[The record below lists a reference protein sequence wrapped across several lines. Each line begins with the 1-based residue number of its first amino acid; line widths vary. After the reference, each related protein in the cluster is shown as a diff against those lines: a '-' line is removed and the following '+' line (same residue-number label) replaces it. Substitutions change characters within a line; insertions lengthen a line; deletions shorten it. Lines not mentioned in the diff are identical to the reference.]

1 MTKLLGTFAF
11 LFLVA
16 NSMAQ
21 TKPTSISKRKENISK
36 YTDSINKYT
45 DSIRSLPPL
54 EVKAIRVSEQAP
66 FAKTNISKAQIALN
80 NVGQDLPFLLEN
92 TPSVVV
98 HADAGIGVGYT
109 GIRIRGTDAT
119 RINFTLNGIP
129 YNDPES
135 MGTFFVNIPD
145 FSSSVN
151 SIQIQ
156 RGVGTSTNGAGAFG
170 ASVNLMTND
179 YHPTSYLSLQNTVG
193 SFNSFKNN
201 IVFGSGLL
209 NNKFT
214 IDGRLSSIMSDG
226 FIDRANA
233 DLKSF
238 YLSTTYWG
246 NQSSLRLNVFT
257 GKERTYQAWYGV
269 PQELLA
275 TNRTFNPAGTEKAD
289 APYNNQTD
297 NYSQTHYQLFYN
309 KNINSQWK
317 WNTAFYLTTGKG
329 YYEEYKA
336 GVNFSD
342 YFIDIARKMN
352 VPSDLVRRR
361 WLDNSFYGQIAALSY
376 VDSLNDLTIGGG
388 WSIYDGLHYGSL
400 PYLDIRL
407 APADYRYYDNDAVK
421 KEMNT
426 YVKWERKLTKTFR
439 SFIDLQYRNVN
450 HQMNGFTKNT
460 NLSIE
465 RKFNFFNPK
474 MGLTYQAKNIFYY
487 TSVAVANKEP
497 NRDDFE
503 TSSTEQPKKEQL
515 IDWET
520 GFEFKK
526 PKYAINANIYYM
538 DYKDQL
544 VLTGKIND
552 VGAYTRTNVPNS
564 YRAGIELQVKY
575 ALNKKYSTSYS
586 ITLSQNKIKEFTEY
600 VDDYDQFTQVA
611 IQHKNTNIALSPSL
625 TTNRTFNWKPNDKFS
640 FFWTT
645 KYTSKQFLDN
655 TENKN
660 RILDAYF
667 INDINAHWTI
677 LNKPKFTMLL
687 QLYFNN
693 ILNVQYTPNGYTYSY
708 ISNGSV
714 TTSNNYYPMA
724 GRNYWISLKI
734 DLK

>member
-1 MTKLLGTFAF
+1 MTKLLGTFAL
-11 LFLVA
+11 LFFVA
-16 NSMAQ
+16 GSMAQ
-21 TKPTSISKRKENISK
+21 SKQLSTPKRK
-36 YTDSINKYT
+36 DSTKLYT

-66 FAKTNISKAQIALN
+66 FAKTNISRAQIALN

-179 YHPTSYLSLQNTVG
+179 YHPSSYLSLQNTFG
-193 SFNSFKNN
+193 SFNSIKNN

-226 FIDRANA
+226 FIDRASS

-275 TNRTFNPAGTEKAD
+275 TNRTYNPAGTEKAD
-289 APYNNQTD
+289 APYDNQTD
-297 NYSQTHYQLFYN
+297 NYRQTHYQLFYN

-342 YFIDIARKMN
+342 YFIDISRKMN
-352 VPSDLVRRR
+352 VPADLVRRR
-361 WLDNSFYGQIAALSY
+361 WLDNNFYGQIAALSY
-376 VDSLNDLTIGGG
+376 VDSLNDLTMGGG
-388 WSIYDGLHYGSL
+388 WSIYDGLHFGTL
-400 PYLDIRL
+400 PYLDTRL
-407 APADYRYYDNDAVK
+407 APADYRYYDNDALK

-426 YVKWERKLTKTFR
+426 YVKWERKLTKQFK

-460 NLSIE
+460 NLVIE

-503 TSSTEQPKKEQL
+503 ASSIEQPKKEQL
-515 IDWET
+515 VDWET

-526 PKYAINANIYYM
+526 PKYAINANVYYM
-538 DYKDQL
+538 NYKDQL

-552 VGAYTRTNVPNS
+552 VGAYTRTNVPKS
-564 YRAGIELQVKY
+564 YRAGIELQFKY
-575 ALNKKYSTSYS
+575 ALNKKYNTSYN

-655 TENKN
+655 TENKS
-660 RILDAYF
+660 RILDSYF

-687 QLYFNN
+687 QFYANN
-693 ILNVQYTPNGYTYSY
+693 LLDVQYAPNGYTYSY
-708 ISNGSV
+708 ISGGSV

-724 GRNYWISLKI
+724 GRNYWVSLKI

>member
-1 MTKLLGTFAF
+1 MNKLLGTLVSI
-11 LFLVA
+11 LFFVA
-16 NSMAQ
+16 LNAQ
-21 TKPTSISKRKENISK
+21 KSTQVVAKK
-36 YTDSINKYT
+36 DSTNKFT

-54 EVKAIRVSEQAP
+54 EIKAIRLSEQAP

-129 YNDPES
+129 YNDAES

-145 FSSSVN
+145 FGSSVN

-170 ASVNLMTND
+170 ASVNLMTNE
-179 YHPTSYLSLQNTVG
+179 YNPNAYLSLQNTAG

-201 IVFGSGLL
+201 LVFGSGLI

-214 IDGRLSSIMSDG
+214 FDGRVSSIRSDG
-226 FIDRANA
+226 FIDRANS

-238 YLSTTYWG
+238 FLSSTYWG
-246 NQSSLRLNVFT
+246 EKSSLRLNVFS

-289 APYNNQTD
+289 APYENQTD
-297 NYSQTHYQLFYN
+297 NYTQTHYQLFYN
-309 KNINSQWK
+309 EQINTNWK
-317 WNTAFYLTTGKG
+317 WNTAFFLTTGKG

-336 GVNFSD
+336 GVDFAD
-342 YFIDIARKMN
+342 YNIDIKGEIN
-352 VPSDLVRRR
+352 VPADLVRRR
-361 WLDNSFYGQIAALSY
+361 WLDNNFYGQITAVSY

-388 WSIYDGLHYGSL
+388 WSVYDGLHFGTL
-400 PYLDIRL
+400 PYLSQTF
-407 APADYRYYDNDAVK
+407 APANFRYYDNDAIK
-421 KEMNT
+421 KERNS
-426 YVKWERKLTKTFR
+426 YVKWERKLSKQFK
-439 SFIDLQYRNVN
+439 SFLDLQYRYVS
-450 HQMNGFTKNT
+450 HQMNGFTRNT
-460 NLSIE
+460 DLEIE

-503 TSSTEQPKKEQL
+503 ASATEQPRREQL
-515 IDWET
+515 VDWET
-520 GFEFKK
+520 GFELKK
-526 PKYAINANIYYM
+526 PKYAINANVYYM
-538 DYKDQL
+538 NYKDQL

-552 VGAYTRTNVPNS
+552 VGAYTRTNVPKS
-564 YRAGIELQVKY
+564 YRAGLELQVKY
-575 ALNKKYSTSYS
+575 AFNKKYNTSYS
-586 ITLSQNKIKEFTEY
+586 ITFSQNKIEEFTEY
-600 VDDYDQFTQVA
+600 IDDYDQFTQVA

-625 TTNRTFNWKPNDKFS
+625 ITNRTFNWKPNDKLS

-655 TENKN
+655 TQNKD
-660 RILDAYF
+660 RQLDAFF
-667 INDINAHWTI
+667 INDLNAHWTI
-677 LNKPKFTMLL
+677 LNKTKFTMLL
-687 QLYFNN
+687 QLYANN
-693 ILNVQYTPNGYTYSY
+693 VLDVKYAPNGYTFSY
-708 ISNGSV
+708 IYDRTL
-714 TTSNNYYPMA
+714 TTSNNFYPMA

-734 DLK
+734 DIK

>member
-1 MTKLLGTFAF
+1 
-11 LFLVA
+11 
-16 NSMAQ
+16 
-21 TKPTSISKRKENISK
+21 
-36 YTDSINKYT
+36 
-45 DSIRSLPPL
+45 
-54 EVKAIRVSEQAP
+54 
-66 FAKTNISKAQIALN
+66 
-80 NVGQDLPFLLEN
+80 
-92 TPSVVV
+92 
-98 HADAGIGVGYT
+98 
-109 GIRIRGTDAT
+109 
-119 RINFTLNGIP
+119 
-129 YNDPES
+129 
-135 MGTFFVNIPD
+135 VNLPD

-179 YHPTSYLSLQNTVG
+179 YHPSSYLSLQNTVG

-209 NNKFT
+209 KNKFT

-226 FIDRANA
+226 FIDRASS

-238 YLSTTYWG
+238 YLSSTYWG

-269 PQELLA
+269 PQELIS
-275 TNRTFNPAGTEKAD
+275 TNRTYNPAGTEKAD
-289 APYNNQTD
+289 APYENQTD
-297 NYSQTHYQLFYN
+297 NYRQTHYQLFYN

-342 YFIDIARKMN
+342 YFIDVTRKMN
-352 VPSDLVRRR
+352 VPADLVRRR
-361 WLDNSFYGQIAALSY
+361 WLDNNFYGQIAALSY
-376 VDSLNDLTIGGG
+376 VDSLNDVTIGGG
-388 WSIYDGLHYGSL
+388 WSIYDGLHFGTL
-400 PYLDIRL
+400 PYLDTRL
-407 APADYRYYDNDAVK
+407 APADYRYYDNDALK

-426 YVKWERKLTKTFR
+426 YVKWERKLTKQFK

-460 NLSIE
+460 NLVIE

-503 TSSTEQPKKEQL
+503 ASSIEQPKKEQL
-515 IDWET
+515 VDWET

-526 PKYAINANIYYM
+526 PKYAINANVYYM
-538 DYKDQL
+538 NYKDQL

-552 VGAYTRTNVPNS
+552 VGAYTRTNVPKS

-575 ALNKKYSTSYS
+575 ALNKKYSTSYN

-611 IQHKNTNIALSPSL
+611 IQHKNTSIALSPSL

-655 TENKN
+655 TENKS

-687 QLYFNN
+687 QIYANN
-693 ILNVQYTPNGYTYSY
+693 ILNVEYAPNGYTYSY

-724 GRNYWISLKI
+724 GRNYWVSLKI

>member
-1 MTKLLGTFAF
+1 MNKLLGTLVSI
-11 LFLVA
+11 LFFVA
-16 NSMAQ
+16 LNAQ
-21 TKPTSISKRKENISK
+21 KSTQVVAKK
-36 YTDSINKYT
+36 DSTNKFT

-54 EVKAIRVSEQAP
+54 EIKAIRLSEQAP

-129 YNDPES
+129 YNDAES

-145 FSSSVN
+145 FGSSVN

-170 ASVNLMTND
+170 ASVNLMTNE
-179 YHPTSYLSLQNTVG
+179 YNPNAYLSLQNTAG

-201 IVFGSGLL
+201 LVFGSGLI

-214 IDGRLSSIMSDG
+214 FDGRVSSIRSDG
-226 FIDRANA
+226 FIDRANS

-238 YLSTTYWG
+238 FLSSTYWG
-246 NQSSLRLNVFT
+246 EKSSLRLNVFS

-289 APYNNQTD
+289 APYENQTD
-297 NYSQTHYQLFYN
+297 NYTQTHYQLFYN
-309 KNINSQWK
+309 EQINTNWK
-317 WNTAFYLTTGKG
+317 WNTAFFLTTGKG

-336 GVNFSD
+336 GVDFAD
-342 YFIDIARKMN
+342 YNIDIKGEIN
-352 VPSDLVRRR
+352 VPADLVRRR
-361 WLDNSFYGQIAALSY
+361 WLDNNFYGQITALSY

-388 WSIYDGLHYGSL
+388 WSVYDGLHFGTL
-400 PYLDIRL
+400 PYLSQTF
-407 APADYRYYDNDAVK
+407 APANFRYYDNDAIK
-421 KEMNT
+421 KERNS
-426 YVKWERKLTKTFR
+426 YVKWERKLSKQFK
-439 SFIDLQYRNVN
+439 SFLDLQYRYVS
-450 HQMNGFTKNT
+450 HQMNGFTRNT
-460 NLSIE
+460 DLEIE

-503 TSSTEQPKKEQL
+503 ASATEQPRREQL
-515 IDWET
+515 VDWET
-520 GFEFKK
+520 GFELNK
-526 PKYAINANIYYM
+526 PKYAINANVYYM
-538 DYKDQL
+538 NYKDQL

-552 VGAYTRTNVPNS
+552 VGAYTRTNVPKS
-564 YRAGIELQVKY
+564 YRAGLELQVKY
-575 ALNKKYSTSYS
+575 AFNKKYNTSYS
-586 ITLSQNKIKEFTEY
+586 ITFSQNKIEEFTEY
-600 VDDYDQFTQVA
+600 IDDYDQFTQVA

-625 TTNRTFNWKPNDKFS
+625 ITNRTFNWKPNDKLS

-655 TENKN
+655 TQNKD
-660 RILDAYF
+660 RQLDAFF
-667 INDINAHWTI
+667 INDLNAHWTI
-677 LNKPKFTMLL
+677 LNKTKFTMLL
-687 QLYFNN
+687 QLYANN
-693 ILNVQYTPNGYTYSY
+693 VLDVKYAPNGYTFSY
-708 ISNGSV
+708 IYDRTL
-714 TTSNNYYPMA
+714 TTSNNFYPMA

>member
-1 MTKLLGTFAF
+1 
-11 LFLVA
+11 
-16 NSMAQ
+16 
-21 TKPTSISKRKENISK
+21 
-36 YTDSINKYT
+36 
-45 DSIRSLPPL
+45 
-54 EVKAIRVSEQAP
+54 
-66 FAKTNISKAQIALN
+66 
-80 NVGQDLPFLLEN
+80 
-92 TPSVVV
+92 
-98 HADAGIGVGYT
+98 
-109 GIRIRGTDAT
+109 
-119 RINFTLNGIP
+119 
-129 YNDPES
+129 

-145 FSSSVN
+145 FGSSVN

-170 ASVNLMTND
+170 ASVNLMTNE
-179 YHPTSYLSLQNTVG
+179 YNPTSYLSLQNTAG

-201 IVFGSGLL
+201 LVFGSGLID
-209 NNKFT
+209 NKFT
-214 IDGRLSSIMSDG
+214 IDGRISSIRSDG
-226 FIDRANA
+226 FIDRANS
-233 DLKSF
+233 DLRSF
-238 YLSTTYWG
+238 FLSTTYWG
-246 NQSSLRLNVFT
+246 EKSSLRLNVFS
-257 GKERTYQAWYGV
+257 GKEKTYQAWYGV
-269 PQELLA
+269 PEELLS

-289 APYNNQTD
+289 APYDNQTD

-336 GVNFSD
+336 GVNFLD
-342 YFIDIARKMN
+342 YNIDVSGKPN
-352 VPSDLVRRR
+352 VPADLVRRR
-361 WLDNSFYGQIAALSY
+361 WLDNNFYGQIAAVSY

-388 WSIYDGLHYGSL
+388 WSVYNGLHFGTL
-400 PYLDIRL
+400 PYLSKTF
-407 APADYRYYDNDAVK
+407 APADYRYYDNDAIK

-426 YVKWERKLTKTFR
+426 YVKWERKLSKKLK
-439 SFIDLQYRNVN
+439 SFIDLQYRYVS

-460 NLSIE
+460 DLEIE

-503 TSSTEQPKKEQL
+503 ASATEQPRREQL

-520 GFEFKK
+520 GFELKK
-526 PKYAINANIYYM
+526 PKYAINANVYYM
-538 DYKDQL
+538 NYKDQL

-552 VGAYTRTNVPNS
+552 VGAYTRTNVPKS
-564 YRAGIELQVKY
+564 YRAGLELQVKY
-575 ALNKKYSTSYS
+575 AFNKKYNTSYS
-586 ITLSQNKIKEFTEY
+586 ITFSQNKIEEFTEY
-600 VDDYDQFTQVA
+600 IDDYDQSTQVA

-625 TTNRTFNWKPNDKFS
+625 IMNRTFNWKPNDKLS

-655 TENKN
+655 TQNKD
-660 RILDAYF
+660 RQLDAFF

-677 LNKPKFTMLL
+677 LNKTKFTMLL
-687 QLYFNN
+687 QVYANN
-693 ILNVQYTPNGYTYSY
+693 VLDVKYAPNGYTYSY
-708 ISNGSV
+708 IYDRTL

-724 GRNYWISLKI
+724 GRNYWVSLKI

>member
-1 MTKLLGTFAF
+1 MTKLLGTFAL
-11 LFLVA
+11 LFFVA
-16 NSMAQ
+16 GSMAQ
-21 TKPTSISKRKENISK
+21 SKQLSTPKRKDSTK
-36 YTDSINKYT
+36 LYTDSV
-45 DSIRSLPPL
+45 RSLPPL

-179 YHPTSYLSLQNTVG
+179 YNPSAYLSLQNTAG

-226 FIDRANA
+226 FIDRANS

-269 PQELLA
+269 PQELIN

-289 APYNNQTD
+289 APYENQTD
-297 NYSQTHYQLFYN
+297 NYRQTHYQLFYN

-317 WNTAFYLTTGKG
+317 WNTALYLTTGKG

-336 GVNFSD
+336 GVDFSD
-342 YFIDIARKMN
+342 YFIDISRKMN
-352 VPSDLVRRR
+352 VPIDLVRRR
-361 WLDNSFYGQIAALSY
+361 WLDNNFYGQIAAISY
-376 VDSLNDLTIGGG
+376 VDSLNDITMGGG
-388 WSIYDGLHYGSL
+388 WSIYDGLHFGTL

-407 APADYRYYDNDAVK
+407 APANYRYYDNDALK

-426 YVKWERKLTKTFR
+426 YVKWERRLTKTFK

-460 NLSIE
+460 NLVIE

-503 TSSTEQPKKEQL
+503 ASATEQPKKEQL

-526 PKYAINANIYYM
+526 PNYAINANVYYM
-538 DYKDQL
+538 NYKDQL

-552 VGAYTRTNVPNS
+552 VGAYTRTNVPKS
-564 YRAGIELQVKY
+564 YRAGIELQFKY
-575 ALNKKYSTSYS
+575 ALNKKYSSSYN

-655 TENKN
+655 TENKT
-660 RILDAYF
+660 RILDSYF

-677 LNKPKFTMLL
+677 LNKPKFNMLL
-687 QLYFNN
+687 QLYANN
-693 ILNVQYTPNGYTYSY
+693 ILNVQYAPNGYTYSY
-708 ISNGSV
+708 IYDGSV

>member
-1 MTKLLGTFAF
+1 MNKLLGTLVSI
-11 LFLVA
+11 LFFVA
-16 NSMAQ
+16 LNAQ
-21 TKPTSISKRKENISK
+21 KSTQVVAKK
-36 YTDSINKYT
+36 DSTNKFT

-54 EVKAIRVSEQAP
+54 EIKAISLSDQAP

-92 TPSVVV
+92 TPSVLV

-129 YNDPES
+129 YNDAES

-145 FSSSVN
+145 FGSSVN

-170 ASVNLMTND
+170 ASVNLMTNE
-179 YHPTSYLSLQNTVG
+179 YNPNAYLSLQNTAG

-201 IVFGSGLL
+201 LVFGSGLI

-214 IDGRLSSIMSDG
+214 FDGRVSSIRSDG
-226 FIDRANA
+226 FIDRANS

-238 YLSTTYWG
+238 FLSSTYWG
-246 NQSSLRLNVFT
+246 EKSSLRLNVFS

-289 APYNNQTD
+289 APYENQTD
-297 NYSQTHYQLFYN
+297 NYTQTHYQLFYN
-309 KNINSQWK
+309 EQINTNWK
-317 WNTAFYLTTGKG
+317 WNTAFFLTTGKG

-336 GVNFSD
+336 GVDFAD
-342 YFIDIARKMN
+342 YNIDIKGKIN
-352 VPSDLVRRR
+352 VPADLVRRR
-361 WLDNSFYGQIAALSY
+361 WLDNNFYGQITAVSY

-388 WSIYDGLHYGSL
+388 WSVYDGLHFGTL
-400 PYLDIRL
+400 PYLSQTF
-407 APADYRYYDNDAVK
+407 APANFRYYDNDAIK
-421 KEMNT
+421 KERNS
-426 YVKWERKLTKTFR
+426 YVKWERKLSKQFK
-439 SFIDLQYRNVN
+439 SFLDLQYRYVS
-450 HQMNGFTKNT
+450 HQMNGFTRNT
-460 NLSIE
+460 DLEIE

-503 TSSTEQPKKEQL
+503 ASATEQPRREQL
-515 IDWET
+515 VDWET
-520 GFEFKK
+520 GFELKK
-526 PKYAINANIYYM
+526 PKYAINANVYYM
-538 DYKDQL
+538 NYKDQL

-552 VGAYTRTNVPNS
+552 VGAYTRTNVPKS
-564 YRAGIELQVKY
+564 YRAGLELQVKY
-575 ALNKKYSTSYS
+575 AFNKKYSTSYS
-586 ITLSQNKIKEFTEY
+586 ITFSQNKIEEFTEY
-600 VDDYDQFTQVA
+600 IDDYDQFTQVA

-625 TTNRTFNWKPNDKFS
+625 ITNRTFNWKPNDKLS

-655 TENKN
+655 TQNKD
-660 RILDAYF
+660 RQLDAFF
-667 INDINAHWTI
+667 INDLNAHWTI
-677 LNKPKFTMLL
+677 LNKTKFTMLL
-687 QLYFNN
+687 QLYANN
-693 ILNVQYTPNGYTYSY
+693 VLDVKYAPNGYTFSY
-708 ISNGSV
+708 IYDRTL
-714 TTSNNYYPMA
+714 TTSNNFYPMA

>member
-1 MTKLLGTFAF
+1 MNKLLGTLVSI
-11 LFLVA
+11 LFFVA
-16 NSMAQ
+16 LNAQ
-21 TKPTSISKRKENISK
+21 KSAQVVAKK
-36 YTDSINKYT
+36 DSTNKFT

-54 EVKAIRVSEQAP
+54 EIKAIRLSEQAP

-129 YNDPES
+129 YNDAES

-145 FSSSVN
+145 FGSSVN

-170 ASVNLMTND
+170 ASVNLMTNE
-179 YHPTSYLSLQNTVG
+179 YNPNAYLSLQNTAG

-201 IVFGSGLL
+201 LVFGSGLI

-214 IDGRLSSIMSDG
+214 FDGRVSSIRSDG
-226 FIDRANA
+226 FIDRANS

-238 YLSTTYWG
+238 FLSSTYWG
-246 NQSSLRLNVFT
+246 EKSSLRLNVFS

-289 APYNNQTD
+289 APYENQTD
-297 NYSQTHYQLFYN
+297 NYTQTHYQLFYN
-309 KNINSQWK
+309 EQINTNWK
-317 WNTAFYLTTGKG
+317 WNTAFFLTTGKG

-336 GVNFSD
+336 GVDFAD
-342 YFIDIARKMN
+342 YNIDIKGKIN
-352 VPSDLVRRR
+352 VPADLVRRR
-361 WLDNSFYGQIAALSY
+361 WLDNNFYGQITALSY

-388 WSIYDGLHYGSL
+388 WTVYDGLHFGTL
-400 PYLDIRL
+400 PYLSQTF
-407 APADYRYYDNDAVK
+407 APANFRYYDNDAIK
-421 KEMNT
+421 KERNS
-426 YVKWERKLTKTFR
+426 YVKWERKLSKQFK
-439 SFIDLQYRNVN
+439 SFLDLQYRYVS
-450 HQMNGFTKNT
+450 HQMNGFTRNT
-460 NLSIE
+460 DLEIE

-503 TSSTEQPKKEQL
+503 ASATEQPRREQL
-515 IDWET
+515 VDWET
-520 GFEFKK
+520 GFELKK
-526 PKYAINANIYYM
+526 PKYAINANVYYM
-538 DYKDQL
+538 NYKDQL

-552 VGAYTRTNVPNS
+552 VGAYTRTNVPKS
-564 YRAGIELQVKY
+564 YRAGLELQVKY
-575 ALNKKYSTSYS
+575 AFNKKYNTSYS
-586 ITLSQNKIKEFTEY
+586 ITFSQNKIEEFTEY
-600 VDDYDQFTQVA
+600 IDDYDQFTQVA

-625 TTNRTFNWKPNDKFS
+625 ITNRTFNWKPNDKLS

-655 TENKN
+655 TQNKD
-660 RILDAYF
+660 RQLDAFF
-667 INDINAHWTI
+667 INDLNAHWTI
-677 LNKPKFTMLL
+677 LNKTKFTMLL
-687 QLYFNN
+687 QLYANN
-693 ILNVQYTPNGYTYSY
+693 VLDVKYAPNGYTFSY
-708 ISNGSV
+708 IYDRTL
-714 TTSNNYYPMA
+714 TTSNNFYPMA

-734 DLK
+734 DIK

>member
-1 MTKLLGTFAF
+1 MNKLLGTLVSI
-11 LFLVA
+11 LFFVA
-16 NSMAQ
+16 LNAQ
-21 TKPTSISKRKENISK
+21 KSTQVVAKK
-36 YTDSINKYT
+36 DSTNKFT

-54 EVKAIRVSEQAP
+54 EIKAIRLSEQAP
-66 FAKTNISKAQIALN
+66 FANTNISKAQIALN

-129 YNDPES
+129 YNDAES

-145 FSSSVN
+145 FGSSVN

-170 ASVNLMTND
+170 ASVNLMTNE
-179 YHPTSYLSLQNTVG
+179 YNPNAYLSLQNTAG

-201 IVFGSGLL
+201 LVFGSGLI

-214 IDGRLSSIMSDG
+214 LDGRVSSIRSDG
-226 FIDRANA
+226 FIDRANS

-238 YLSTTYWG
+238 FLSSTYWG
-246 NQSSLRLNVFT
+246 EKSSLRLNVFS

-289 APYNNQTD
+289 APYENQTD
-297 NYSQTHYQLFYN
+297 NYTQTHYQLFYN
-309 KNINSQWK
+309 EQINANWK
-317 WNTAFYLTTGKG
+317 WNTAFFLTTGKG

-336 GVNFSD
+336 GVDFAD
-342 YFIDIARKMN
+342 YNIDIKGKIN
-352 VPSDLVRRR
+352 VPADLVRRR
-361 WLDNSFYGQIAALSY
+361 WLDNNFYGQITAVSY

-388 WSIYDGLHYGSL
+388 WSVYDGLHFGTL
-400 PYLDIRL
+400 PYLSL
-407 APADYRYYDNDAVK
+407 TFAPANFRYYDNDAIK
-421 KEMNT
+421 KERNS
-426 YVKWERKLTKTFR
+426 YVKWERKLSKQFK
-439 SFIDLQYRNVN
+439 SFLDLQYRYVS

-460 NLSIE
+460 DLEIE
-465 RKFNFFNPK
+465 RRFNFFNPK
-474 MGLTYQAKNIFYY
+474 MGLTYQTKNIFYY

-503 TSSTEQPKKEQL
+503 ASATEQPRREQM

-520 GFEFKK
+520 GFELKK
-526 PKYAINANIYYM
+526 TKYAINANVYYM
-538 DYKDQL
+538 NYKDQL

-552 VGAYTRTNVPNS
+552 VGAYTRTNVPKS

-575 ALNKKYSTSYS
+575 ALNKKYSSSYS
-586 ITLSQNKIKEFTEY
+586 ITFSQNKIEEFTEY
-600 VDDYDQFTQVA
+600 IDDYDQFTQVA

-625 TTNRTFNWKPNDKFS
+625 ITNRTFNWKPNDKLS

-645 KYTSKQFLDN
+645 KYASKQFLDN
-655 TENKN
+655 TQNKD
-660 RILDAYF
+660 RQLDAFF
-667 INDINAHWTI
+667 INDLNAHWTI
-677 LNKPKFTMLL
+677 LNKTKFTMLL
-687 QLYFNN
+687 QLYANN
-693 ILNVQYTPNGYTYSY
+693 VLDVKYAPNGYTFSY
-708 ISNGSV
+708 IYDRTL
-714 TTSNNYYPMA
+714 TTSNNFYPMA

>member
-1 MTKLLGTFAF
+1 MNKLLGTLVSV
-11 LFLVA
+11 LFFIP
-16 NSMAQ
+16 SMAQ
-21 TKPTSISKRKENISK
+21 KQKQIVAKK
-36 YTDSINKYT
+36 DSINKFT

-54 EVKAIRVSEQAP
+54 EIKAIRLSEQAP

-129 YNDPES
+129 YNDAES

-145 FSSSVN
+145 FGSSVN

-170 ASVNLMTND
+170 ASVNLMTNE
-179 YHPTSYLSLQNTVG
+179 YNPSAYLSLQNTAG

-201 IVFGSGLL
+201 VVFGSGLI

-214 IDGRLSSIMSDG
+214 IDGRVSSIRSDG
-226 FIDRANA
+226 FIDRASS

-238 YLSTTYWG
+238 FLSGTYWG
-246 NQSSLRLNVFT
+246 DNSSLRLNIFS

-289 APYNNQTD
+289 SPYENQTD
-297 NYSQTHYQLFYN
+297 NYTQTHYQLFYN
-309 KNINSQWK
+309 KQVNSNWK
-317 WNTAFYLTTGKG
+317 WNTAFFLTTGKG

-336 GVNFSD
+336 GVDFSD
-342 YFIDIARKMN
+342 YNIDIKGKIN
-352 VPSDLVRRR
+352 VPADLVRRR
-361 WLDNSFYGQIAALSY
+361 WLDNNFYGQIAAVSY
-376 VDSLNDLTIGGG
+376 LDSLNDLTVGGG
-388 WSIYDGLHYGSL
+388 WSVYDGLHFGTL
-400 PYLDIRL
+400 PYLSQTF
-407 APADYRYYDNDAVK
+407 APANFRYYDNDALK
-421 KEMNT
+421 KEMNS
-426 YVKWERKLTKTFR
+426 YVKWERKLTKQFK
-439 SFIDLQYRNVN
+439 SFIDLQYRYIS

-460 NLSIE
+460 DLEIE
-465 RKFNFFNPK
+465 RTFNFFNPK

-487 TSVAVANKEP
+487 TSVAIANKEP

-503 TSSTEQPKKEQL
+503 ASVTEQPRREQL
-515 IDWET
+515 IDWEA

-526 PKYAINANIYYM
+526 PKYAINANVYYM

-552 VGAYTRTNVPNS
+552 VGAYTRVNVPKS
-564 YRAGIELQVKY
+564 YRTGLELQVKY
-575 ALNKKYSTSYS
+575 AFNKYFNSSYN
-586 ITLSQNKIKEFTEY
+586 ITFSQNKIEEFTEY
-600 VDDYDQFTQVA
+600 IDDYDQYTQVA
-611 IQHKNTNIALSPSL
+611 IPHKNTNIALSPSL
-625 TTNRTFNWKPNDKFS
+625 TTNRTFNWKPNDKLS
-640 FFWTT
+640 FFWTS
-645 KYTSKQFLDN
+645 KYTSRQFLDN
-655 TENKN
+655 TQNN
-660 RILDAYF
+660 DRILDAFF

-677 LNKPKFTMLL
+677 LNKTKFTMLL
-687 QLYFNN
+687 QLYANN
-693 ILNVQYTPNGYTYSY
+693 VLDVQYAPNGYTFSY
-708 ISNGSV
+708 IYDRTL
-714 TTSNNYYPMA
+714 TTSNNFYPMA

>member
-1 MTKLLGTFAF
+1 MTKLLGTFAL
-11 LFLVA
+11 LFFVA
-16 NSMAQ
+16 GSVAQ
-21 TKPTSISKRKENISK
+21 TKQLSTLKSK
-36 YTDSINKYT
+36 DSTKLYT

-80 NVGQDLPFLLEN
+80 NVGQDLPFILEN

-179 YHPTSYLSLQNTVG
+179 YHPSSYLSLQNTAG

-226 FIDRANA
+226 FIDRANSN
-233 DLKSF
+233 LKSF
-238 YLSTTYWG
+238 YISSTYWG
-246 NQSSLRLNVFT
+246 EKSSLRLNVFT
-257 GKERTYQAWYGV
+257 GKEKTYQAWYGV

-289 APYNNQTD
+289 APYENQND
-297 NYSQTHYQLFYN
+297 NYRQTHYQLFYN

-342 YFIDIARKMN
+342 YFIDVSRKMN

-361 WLDNSFYGQIAALSY
+361 WLDNNFYGQIAALSY
-376 VDSLNDLTIGGG
+376 VDSLNDVTMGGG
-388 WSIYDGLHYGSL
+388 WSIYDGLHFGTL
-400 PYLDIRL
+400 PYLDIKFV
-407 APADYRYYDNDAVK
+407 PADYRYYDNDALK

-426 YVKWERKLTKTFR
+426 YVKWERKLTKTFK

-503 TSSTEQPKKEQL
+503 ASAIEQPRKEQL
-515 IDWET
+515 VDWET

-526 PKYAINANIYYM
+526 PKYAINANVYYM
-538 DYKDQL
+538 NYKDQL

-552 VGAYTRTNVPNS
+552 VGAYTRTNVPKS
-564 YRAGIELQVKY
+564 YRAGIELQFKY
-575 ALNKKYSTSYS
+575 ALNKKYSTSYI
-586 ITLSQNKIKEFTEY
+586 ITFSQNKIKEFTEY

-625 TTNRTFNWKPNDKFS
+625 TTNRTFNWKPNDKLS

-655 TENKN
+655 TENKS
-660 RILDAYF
+660 RILNAYF

-677 LNKPKFTMLL
+677 LNKTKFAVLL
-687 QLYFNN
+687 QFYANN
-693 ILNVQYTPNGYTYSY
+693 LLDVKYAPNGYTYSY

-724 GRNYWISLKI
+724 GRNYWVSLKI

>member
-1 MTKLLGTFAF
+1 MTKLLGTLVSI
-11 LFLVA
+11 LFFIP
-16 NSMAQ
+16 SMAQ
-21 TKPTSISKRKENISK
+21 KQKQIVAKK
-36 YTDSINKYT
+36 DSINKFT

-54 EVKAIRVSEQAP
+54 EIKAIRLSEQAP

-129 YNDPES
+129 YNDAES

-145 FSSSVN
+145 FSSSAN

-170 ASVNLMTND
+170 ASVNLMTNE
-179 YHPTSYLSLQNTVG
+179 YNPSAYLSLQNTAG

-201 IVFGSGLL
+201 IVFGSGLI

-214 IDGRLSSIMSDG
+214 IDGRVSSIRSDG
-226 FIDRANA
+226 FIDRANS

-238 YLSTTYWG
+238 FLSGTYWG
-246 NQSSLRLNVFT
+246 DNSSLRLNVFS

-289 APYNNQTD
+289 APYENQTD
-297 NYSQTHYQLFYN
+297 NYTQTHYQLFYN
-309 KNINSQWK
+309 KQVNNNWK
-317 WNTAFYLTTGKG
+317 WNTAFFLTTGKG

-336 GVNFSD
+336 GVDFSD
-342 YFIDIARKMN
+342 YNIDIKGKIN
-352 VPSDLVRRR
+352 VPADLVRRR
-361 WLDNSFYGQIAALSY
+361 WLDNNFYGQIAALSY
-376 VDSLNDLTIGGG
+376 IDSLNDLTIGGG
-388 WSIYDGLHYGSL
+388 WSVYDGLHFGTL
-400 PYLDIRL
+400 PYLSQTL
-407 APADYRYYDNDAVK
+407 APANFRYYDNDALK
-421 KEMNT
+421 KEMNS
-426 YVKWERKLTKTFR
+426 YVKWERKLTKQFR
-439 SFIDLQYRNVN
+439 SFIDLQYRFVN

-460 NLSIE
+460 DLEIE
-465 RKFNFFNPK
+465 RTFNFFNPK

-503 TSSTEQPKKEQL
+503 ASATEQPRREQL
-515 IDWET
+515 IDWEA

-526 PKYAINANIYYM
+526 PKYAINANVYYM

-552 VGAYTRTNVPNS
+552 VGAYTRINVPKS
-564 YRAGIELQVKY
+564 YRTGLELQVKY
-575 ALNKKYSTSYS
+575 AFNKKYNTSYS
-586 ITLSQNKIKEFTEY
+586 ITFSQNKIEEFTEY
-600 VDDYDQFTQVA
+600 IDDYDQYTQVA
-611 IQHKNTNIALSPSL
+611 IPHKNTNIALSPSL
-625 TTNRTFNWKPNDKFS
+625 TTNRTFNWKPNDKLS
-640 FFWTT
+640 FFWTS

-655 TENKN
+655 TQNKD
-660 RILDAYF
+660 RILDAFF

-677 LNKPKFTMLL
+677 LNKTKFTMLL
-687 QLYFNN
+687 QLYANN
-693 ILNVQYTPNGYTYSY
+693 VLDVQYAPNGYTFSY
-708 ISNGSV
+708 IYDRTL
-714 TTSNNYYPMA
+714 TTSNNFYPMA

>member
-1 MTKLLGTFAF
+1 MTKLLGTIAFAF
-11 LFLVA
+11 LLQPLT
-16 NSMAQ
+16 AQ
-21 TKPTSISKRKENISK
+21 KQN
-36 YTDSINKYT
+36 YT

-54 EVKAIRVSEQAP
+54 EVKSIRVSEQAP

-179 YHPTSYLSLQNTVG
+179 YNPKAYLSLQNSAG

-201 IVFGSGLL
+201 FVFGSGLI
-209 NNKFT
+209 NNRFT
-214 IDGRLSSIMSDG
+214 IDGRMSSITSDG
-226 FIDRANA
+226 FIDRATSN
-233 DLKSF
+233 LKSF
-238 YLSTTYWG
+238 FLSTTYWG
-246 NQSSLRLNVFT
+246 DQSSLRLNIFS
-257 GKERTYQAWYGV
+257 GKEKTYQAWYGV

-289 APYNNQTD
+289 APYDNQTD
-297 NYSQTHYQLFYN
+297 NYTQTHYQLFYN
-309 KNINSQWK
+309 KNMMGNWK

-336 GVNFSD
+336 GVDFSD
-342 YFIDIARKMN
+342 YNIDITNKTN
-352 VPSDLVRRR
+352 VPADLVRRR
-361 WLDNSFYGQIAALSY
+361 WLDNQFYGQIAAISY

-388 WSIYDGLHYGSL
+388 WSVYDGLHFGTL
-400 PYLDIRL
+400 PYLANTL
-407 APADYRYYDNDAVK
+407 APTNYRYYDNDALK

-426 YVKWERKLTKTFR
+426 YVKWERRLTKQFK
-439 SFIDLQYRNVN
+439 SFIDLQYRFVN

-460 NLSIE
+460 DLEIE

-474 MGLTYQAKNIFYY
+474 MGLTYQAKNVFYY

-503 TSSTEQPKKEQL
+503 ASVNEQPKREQL

-520 GFEFKK
+520 GLEFKK
-526 PKYAINANIYYM
+526 PKYVLNANIYYM

-552 VGAYTRTNVPNS
+552 VGAYTRTNVPKS
-564 YRAGIELQVKY
+564 YRAGVELQLKY
-575 ALNKKYSTSYS
+575 ALSKKYITTYS
-586 ITLSQNKIKEFTEY
+586 VTFSQNKIKEFTEY
-600 VDDYDQFTQVA
+600 IDDYDQYTQVA

-625 TTNRTFNWKPNDKFS
+625 TTNRTFNWKPNDKLS

-645 KYTSKQFLDN
+645 KYISKQFLDN
-655 TENKN
+655 TQNES
-660 RILDAYF
+660 RILDSYLL
-667 INDINAHWTI
+667 NDINAHWTI
-677 LNKPKFTMLL
+677 LNKAKYTMLL
-687 QLYFNN
+687 QLYANN
-693 ILNVQYTPNGYTYSY
+693 ILDVQYAPNGYTYSY
-708 ISNGSV
+708 IYDRTT

-724 GRNYWISLKI
+724 GRNFWVSLKI

>member
-1 MTKLLGTFAF
+1 MNKLLGTLVSI
-11 LFLVA
+11 LFFVA
-16 NSMAQ
+16 LNAQ
-21 TKPTSISKRKENISK
+21 KSTQVVAKK
-36 YTDSINKYT
+36 DSTNKFT

-54 EVKAIRVSEQAP
+54 EIKAIRLSEQAP

-129 YNDPES
+129 YNDAES

-145 FSSSVN
+145 FGSSVN

-170 ASVNLMTND
+170 ASVNLMTNE
-179 YHPTSYLSLQNTVG
+179 YNPNAYLSLQNTAG

-201 IVFGSGLL
+201 LVFGSGLI

-214 IDGRLSSIMSDG
+214 FDGRVSSIRSDG
-226 FIDRANA
+226 FIDRANS

-238 YLSTTYWG
+238 FLSSTYWG
-246 NQSSLRLNVFT
+246 EKSSLRLNVFS

-289 APYNNQTD
+289 APYENQTD
-297 NYSQTHYQLFYN
+297 NYTQTHYQLFYN
-309 KNINSQWK
+309 EQINTNWK
-317 WNTAFYLTTGKG
+317 WNTAFFLTTGKG

-336 GVNFSD
+336 GVDFAD
-342 YFIDIARKMN
+342 YNIDIKGKIN
-352 VPSDLVRRR
+352 VPADLVRRR
-361 WLDNSFYGQIAALSY
+361 WLDNNFYGQITALSY

-388 WSIYDGLHYGSL
+388 WTVYDGLHFGTL
-400 PYLDIRL
+400 PYLSQTF
-407 APADYRYYDNDAVK
+407 APANFRYYDNDAIK
-421 KEMNT
+421 KERNS
-426 YVKWERKLTKTFR
+426 YVKWERKLSKQFK
-439 SFIDLQYRNVN
+439 SFLDLQYRYVS
-450 HQMNGFTKNT
+450 HQMNGFTRNT
-460 NLSIE
+460 DLEIE

-503 TSSTEQPKKEQL
+503 ASATEQPRREQL
-515 IDWET
+515 VDWET
-520 GFEFKK
+520 GFELKK
-526 PKYAINANIYYM
+526 PKYAINANVYYM
-538 DYKDQL
+538 NYKDQL

-552 VGAYTRTNVPNS
+552 VGAYTRTNVPKS

-575 ALNKKYSTSYS
+575 AFNKKYNTSYS
-586 ITLSQNKIKEFTEY
+586 ITFSQNKIEEFTEY
-600 VDDYDQFTQVA
+600 IDDYDQFTQVA

-625 TTNRTFNWKPNDKFS
+625 ITNRTFNWKPNDKLS

-655 TENKN
+655 TQNKD
-660 RILDAYF
+660 RQLDAFF
-667 INDINAHWTI
+667 INDLNAHWTI
-677 LNKPKFTMLL
+677 LNKTKFTMLL
-687 QLYFNN
+687 QLYANN
-693 ILNVQYTPNGYTYSY
+693 VLDVKYAPNGYTFSY
-708 ISNGSV
+708 IYDRTL
-714 TTSNNYYPMA
+714 TTSNNFYPMA

-734 DLK
+734 DIK

>member
-1 MTKLLGTFAF
+1 MTKLLGTFGF
-11 LFLVA
+11 LFFVA
-16 NSMAQ
+16 GSMAQ
-21 TKPTSISKRKENISK
+21 SKQLSTPKRKDSTK
-36 YTDSINKYT
+36 LYTDSV
-45 DSIRSLPPL
+45 RSLPPL

-179 YHPTSYLSLQNTVG
+179 YHPRSYLSLQNTAG

-226 FIDRANA
+226 FIDRANS

-269 PQELLA
+269 PQELIN

-289 APYNNQTD
+289 APYENQTD
-297 NYSQTHYQLFYN
+297 NYRQTHYQLFYN

-336 GVNFSD
+336 GVDFSD
-342 YFIDIARKMN
+342 YFIDISRKMN
-352 VPSDLVRRR
+352 IPTDLVRRR
-361 WLDNSFYGQIAALSY
+361 WLDNNFYGQIAAISY
-376 VDSLNDLTIGGG
+376 VDSLNDLTMGGG
-388 WSIYDGLHYGSL
+388 WSIYDGLHFGTL

-407 APADYRYYDNDAVK
+407 APADYRYYDNDALK

-426 YVKWERKLTKTFR
+426 YVKWERRLTKTFK

-460 NLSIE
+460 NLVIE

-503 TSSTEQPKKEQL
+503 ASAIEQPKKEQL
-515 IDWET
+515 VDWET

-526 PKYAINANIYYM
+526 PNYAINANVYYM
-538 DYKDQL
+538 NYKDQL

-552 VGAYTRTNVPNS
+552 VGAYTRTNVPKS

-575 ALNKKYSTSYS
+575 ALNKKYNTSYN

-655 TENKN
+655 TENKT
-660 RILDAYF
+660 RILDSYF

-677 LNKPKFTMLL
+677 LNKAKFNMLL
-687 QLYFNN
+687 QFYANN
-693 ILNVQYTPNGYTYSY
+693 LLDVQYAPNGYTYSY
-708 ISNGSV
+708 IADRSV

-724 GRNYWISLKI
+724 GRNYWVSIKI

>member
-1 MTKLLGTFAF
+1 MTKLLGTFGF
-11 LFLVA
+11 LFFVA
-16 NSMAQ
+16 GSMAQ
-21 TKPTSISKRKENISK
+21 SKQLSTPKRK
-36 YTDSINKYT
+36 DSTKLYT

-66 FAKTNISKAQIALN
+66 FAKTNISRAQIALN

-179 YHPTSYLSLQNTVG
+179 YNPSSYLSLQNTAG

-201 IVFGSGLL
+201 VVFGSGLL

-226 FIDRANA
+226 FIDRANS

-269 PQELLA
+269 PQELIN

-289 APYNNQTD
+289 APYENQTD
-297 NYSQTHYQLFYN
+297 NYRQTHYQLFYN

-336 GVNFSD
+336 GVDFSD
-342 YFIDIARKMN
+342 YFIDISRKMN
-352 VPSDLVRRR
+352 IPTDLVRRR
-361 WLDNSFYGQIAALSY
+361 WLDNNFYGQIAAISY
-376 VDSLNDLTIGGG
+376 VDSLNDLTMGGG
-388 WSIYDGLHYGSL
+388 RSIYDGLHFGTL

-407 APADYRYYDNDAVK
+407 APADYRYYDNDALK

-426 YVKWERKLTKTFR
+426 YVKWERRLTKTFK

-460 NLSIE
+460 NLVIE

-503 TSSTEQPKKEQL
+503 ASAIEQPKKEQL
-515 IDWET
+515 VDWET

-526 PKYAINANIYYM
+526 PNYAINANVYYM
-538 DYKDQL
+538 NYKDQL

-552 VGAYTRTNVPNS
+552 VGAYTRTNVPKS
-564 YRAGIELQVKY
+564 YRAGIELQMKY
-575 ALNKKYSTSYS
+575 ALNKKYNTSYN

-655 TENKN
+655 TENKT
-660 RILDAYF
+660 RILDSYF

-677 LNKPKFTMLL
+677 LNKAKFNMLL
-687 QLYFNN
+687 QFYANN
-693 ILNVQYTPNGYTYSY
+693 LLDVQYAPNGYTYSY
-708 ISNGSV
+708 IADRSV

-724 GRNYWISLKI
+724 GRNYWVSIKI

>member
-1 MTKLLGTFAF
+1 MNKLLGTLVSI
-11 LFLVA
+11 LFFVA
-16 NSMAQ
+16 LNAQ
-21 TKPTSISKRKENISK
+21 KSTQVVAKK
-36 YTDSINKYT
+36 DSTNKFT

-54 EVKAIRVSEQAP
+54 EIKAIRLSEQAP

-129 YNDPES
+129 YNDAES

-145 FSSSVN
+145 FGSSVN

-170 ASVNLMTND
+170 ASVNLMTNE
-179 YHPTSYLSLQNTVG
+179 YNPNAYLSLQNTAG

-201 IVFGSGLL
+201 LVFGSGLI

-214 IDGRLSSIMSDG
+214 FDGRVSSIRSDG
-226 FIDRANA
+226 FIDRANS

-238 YLSTTYWG
+238 FLSSTYWG
-246 NQSSLRLNVFT
+246 EKSSLRLNVFS

-289 APYNNQTD
+289 APYENQTD
-297 NYSQTHYQLFYN
+297 NYTQTHYQLFYN
-309 KNINSQWK
+309 EQINTNWK
-317 WNTAFYLTTGKG
+317 WNTAFFLTTGKG

-336 GVNFSD
+336 GVDFAD
-342 YFIDIARKMN
+342 YNIDIKGEIN
-352 VPSDLVRRR
+352 VPADLVRRR
-361 WLDNSFYGQIAALSY
+361 WLDNNFYGQITALSY

-388 WSIYDGLHYGSL
+388 WSVYDGLHFGSL
-400 PYLDIRL
+400 PYLSQTF
-407 APADYRYYDNDAVK
+407 APANFRYYDNDAIK
-421 KEMNT
+421 KERNS
-426 YVKWERKLTKTFR
+426 YVKWERKLSKQFK
-439 SFIDLQYRNVN
+439 SFLDLQYRYVS
-450 HQMNGFTKNT
+450 HQMNGFTRNT
-460 NLSIE
+460 DLEIE

-503 TSSTEQPKKEQL
+503 ASATEQPRREQL
-515 IDWET
+515 VDWET
-520 GFEFKK
+520 GFELKK
-526 PKYAINANIYYM
+526 PKYAINANVYYM
-538 DYKDQL
+538 NYKDQL

-552 VGAYTRTNVPNS
+552 VGAYTRTNVPKS
-564 YRAGIELQVKY
+564 YRAGLELQVKY
-575 ALNKKYSTSYS
+575 AFNKKYNTSYS
-586 ITLSQNKIKEFTEY
+586 ITFSQNKIEEFTEY
-600 VDDYDQFTQVA
+600 IDDYDQFTQVA

-625 TTNRTFNWKPNDKFS
+625 ITNRTFNWKPNDKLS

-655 TENKN
+655 TQNKD
-660 RILDAYF
+660 RQLDAFF
-667 INDINAHWTI
+667 INDLNAHWTI
-677 LNKPKFTMLL
+677 LNKTKFTMLL
-687 QLYFNN
+687 QLYANN
-693 ILNVQYTPNGYTYSY
+693 VLDVKYAPNGYTFSY
-708 ISNGSV
+708 IYDRTL
-714 TTSNNYYPMA
+714 TTSNNFYPMA

-734 DLK
+734 DIK

>member
-1 MTKLLGTFAF
+1 MTKLLGTFAL
-11 LFLVA
+11 LFFVA
-16 NSMAQ
+16 GSMAQ
-21 TKPTSISKRKENISK
+21 SKQLSTPKSKDSTKL
-36 YTDSINKYT
+36 YT

-80 NVGQDLPFLLEN
+80 NVGQDLPFILEN

-179 YHPTSYLSLQNTVG
+179 YHPSSYLSLQNTAG

-201 IVFGSGLL
+201 VVFGSGLL

-214 IDGRLSSIMSDG
+214 VDGRLSSIMSDG
-226 FIDRANA
+226 FIDRANS

-246 NQSSLRLNVFT
+246 NQSSLRLNVFS
-257 GKERTYQAWYGV
+257 GKEKTYQAWYGV

-289 APYNNQTD
+289 APYENQTD
-297 NYSQTHYQLFYN
+297 NYTQTHYQLFYN

-361 WLDNSFYGQIAALSY
+361 WLDNNFFGQIAALSY

-388 WSIYDGLHYGSL
+388 WSIYDGLHYGTL

-407 APADYRYYDNDAVK
+407 APADYRYYDNDALK

-426 YVKWERKLTKTFR
+426 YVKWERKLTKTFK

-450 HQMNGFTKNT
+450 HQMNGFTRNT

-474 MGLTYQAKNIFYY
+474 MGLSYQAKNIFYY

-503 TSSTEQPKKEQL
+503 ASSIEQPKKEQL
-515 IDWET
+515 VDWET
-520 GFEFKK
+520 GLEFKK
-526 PKYAINANIYYM
+526 PKYAINANVYYM
-538 DYKDQL
+538 NYKDQL

-552 VGAYTRTNVPNS
+552 VGAYTRTNVPKS
-564 YRAGIELQVKY
+564 YRAGIELQFKY
-575 ALNKKYSTSYS
+575 ALNKKYNTSYN
-586 ITLSQNKIKEFTEY
+586 ITFSQNKIKEFTEY

-655 TENKN
+655 TENKT
-660 RILDAYF
+660 RILDSYF

-677 LNKPKFTMLL
+677 LNKTKCTMLL
-687 QLYFNN
+687 QFYANN
-693 ILNVQYTPNGYTYSY
+693 LLDVKYAPNGYTYSY
-708 ISNGSV
+708 ISDRSV

-724 GRNYWISLKI
+724 GRNYWVSLKI

>member
-1 MTKLLGTFAF
+1 MNKLLGTLVSI
-11 LFLVA
+11 LFFVA
-16 NSMAQ
+16 LNAQ
-21 TKPTSISKRKENISK
+21 KSTQVVAKK
-36 YTDSINKYT
+36 DSTNKFT

-54 EVKAIRVSEQAP
+54 EIKAIRLSEQAP

-129 YNDPES
+129 YNDAES

-145 FSSSVN
+145 FGSSVN

-170 ASVNLMTND
+170 ASVNLMTNE
-179 YHPTSYLSLQNTVG
+179 YNPNAYLSLQNTAG

-201 IVFGSGLL
+201 LVFGSGLI

-214 IDGRLSSIMSDG
+214 FDGRVSSIRSDG
-226 FIDRANA
+226 FIDRANS

-238 YLSTTYWG
+238 FLSSIYWG
-246 NQSSLRLNVFT
+246 EKSSLRLNVFS

-289 APYNNQTD
+289 APYENQTD
-297 NYSQTHYQLFYN
+297 NYTQTHYQLFYN
-309 KNINSQWK
+309 EQINTNWK
-317 WNTAFYLTTGKG
+317 WNTAFFLTTGKG

-336 GVNFSD
+336 GVDFAD
-342 YFIDIARKMN
+342 YNIDIKGEIN
-352 VPSDLVRRR
+352 VPADLVRRR
-361 WLDNSFYGQIAALSY
+361 WLDNNFYGQITALSY

-388 WSIYDGLHYGSL
+388 WTVYDGLHFGTL
-400 PYLDIRL
+400 PYLSQTF
-407 APADYRYYDNDAVK
+407 APANFRYYDNDAIK
-421 KEMNT
+421 KERNS
-426 YVKWERKLTKTFR
+426 YVKWERKLSKQFK
-439 SFIDLQYRNVN
+439 SFLDLQYRYVS
-450 HQMNGFTKNT
+450 HQMNGFTRNT
-460 NLSIE
+460 DLEIE

-503 TSSTEQPKKEQL
+503 ASATEQPRREQL
-515 IDWET
+515 VDWET
-520 GFEFKK
+520 GFELKK
-526 PKYAINANIYYM
+526 PKYAINANVYYM
-538 DYKDQL
+538 NYKDQL

-552 VGAYTRTNVPNS
+552 VGAYTRTNVPKS
-564 YRAGIELQVKY
+564 YRAGLELQVKY
-575 ALNKKYSTSYS
+575 AFNKKYNTSYS
-586 ITLSQNKIKEFTEY
+586 ITFSQNKIEEFTEY
-600 VDDYDQFTQVA
+600 IDDYDQFTQVA

-625 TTNRTFNWKPNDKFS
+625 ITNRTFNWKPNDKLS

-655 TENKN
+655 TQNKD
-660 RILDAYF
+660 RQLDAFF
-667 INDINAHWTI
+667 INDLNAHWTI
-677 LNKPKFTMLL
+677 LNKTKFTMLL
-687 QLYFNN
+687 QLYANN
-693 ILNVQYTPNGYTYSY
+693 VLDVKYAPNGYTFSY
-708 ISNGSV
+708 IYDRTL
-714 TTSNNYYPMA
+714 TTSNNFYPMA

-734 DLK
+734 DIK

>member
-1 MTKLLGTFAF
+1 MTKLLGIFAF
-11 LFLVA
+11 LLMVA

-21 TKPTSISKRKENISK
+21 TKPSSIPKRKESISK

-179 YHPTSYLSLQNTVG
+179 YNPSSYLSLQNTAG

-201 IVFGSGLL
+201 LVFGSGLL

-226 FIDRANA
+226 FIDRANSN
-233 DLKSF
+233 LKSF
-238 YLSTTYWG
+238 YLSSTYWG
-246 NQSSLRLNVFT
+246 EKSSLRLNVFS
-257 GKERTYQAWYGV
+257 GKEKTYQAWYGV

-289 APYNNQTD
+289 APYENQTD
-297 NYSQTHYQLFYN
+297 NYTQTHYQLFYN
-309 KNINSQWK
+309 NNINSHWK

-342 YFIDIARKMN
+342 YTIDITGKMN
-352 VPSDLVRRR
+352 VPADLVRRR
-361 WLDNSFYGQIAALSY
+361 WLDNHFYGQIAALSY
-376 VDSLNDLTIGGG
+376 VDSLNDLTMGGG
-388 WSIYDGLHYGSL
+388 WSVYDGLHFGTL
-400 PYLDIRL
+400 PYLNKIF
-407 APADYRYYDNDAVK
+407 APDNYRYYDNDALK

-426 YVKWERKLTKTFR
+426 YVKWERKFTKQFK
-439 SFIDLQYRNVN
+439 SFIDLQYRYVN

-460 NLSIE
+460 NLTIE

-487 TSVAVANKEP
+487 ISVAVANKEP

-503 TSSTEQPKKEQL
+503 ASINEQPKKEQL
-515 IDWET
+515 VDWET
-520 GFEFKK
+520 GLEFKK
-526 PKYAINANIYYM
+526 PKYSINANVYYM

-552 VGAYTRTNVPNS
+552 VGAYTRTNVPKS
-564 YRAGIELQVKY
+564 YRAGIELQLKY
-575 ALNKKYSTSYS
+575 ALNKKYSTSYN
-586 ITLSQNKIKEFTEY
+586 ITFSQNKIKEFTEY

-611 IQHKNTNIALSPSL
+611 IQHRNTNIALSPSL
-625 TTNRTFNWKPNDKFS
+625 TTNRTFNWRPNDKFS
-640 FFWTT
+640 FFWTS

-655 TENKN
+655 TENKT
-660 RILDAYF
+660 RILDSYF
-667 INDINAHWTI
+667 INDINAHWTL
-677 LNKPKFTMLL
+677 LNKSKFTMLL
-687 QLYFNN
+687 QLYANN
-693 ILNVQYTPNGYTYSY
+693 VLDVKYAPNGYTYSY
-708 ISNGSV
+708 IYEGSV

>member
-1 MTKLLGTFAF
+1 MTKLLGTIAFAF
-11 LFLVA
+11 LLQPLT
-16 NSMAQ
+16 AQ
-21 TKPTSISKRKENISK
+21 KQN
-36 YTDSINKYT
+36 YT

-54 EVKAIRVSEQAP
+54 EVKSIRVSEQAP

-179 YHPTSYLSLQNTVG
+179 YNPKAYLSLQNSAG

-201 IVFGSGLL
+201 FVFGSGLI
-209 NNKFT
+209 NNRFT
-214 IDGRLSSIMSDG
+214 IDGRMSSITSDG
-226 FIDRANA
+226 FIDRATSN
-233 DLKSF
+233 LKSF
-238 YLSTTYWG
+238 FLSTTYWG
-246 NQSSLRLNVFT
+246 DQSSLRLNIFS
-257 GKERTYQAWYGV
+257 GKEKTYQAWYGV

-289 APYNNQTD
+289 APYDNQTD
-297 NYSQTHYQLFYN
+297 NYTQTHYQLFYN
-309 KNINSQWK
+309 KNMMGNWK

-336 GVNFSD
+336 GVDFSD
-342 YFIDIARKMN
+342 YNIDITNKTN
-352 VPSDLVRRR
+352 VPADLVRRR
-361 WLDNSFYGQIAALSY
+361 WLDNQFYGQIAAISY

-388 WSIYDGLHYGSL
+388 WSVYDGLHFGTL
-400 PYLDIRL
+400 PYLANTL
-407 APADYRYYDNDAVK
+407 APTNYRYYDNDALK

-426 YVKWERKLTKTFR
+426 YVKWERRLTKQFK
-439 SFIDLQYRNVN
+439 SFIDLQYRFVN

-460 NLSIE
+460 DLEIE

-474 MGLTYQAKNIFYY
+474 MGLTYQAKNVFYY

-503 TSSTEQPKKEQL
+503 ASVNEQPKREQL

-520 GFEFKK
+520 GLEFKK
-526 PKYAINANIYYM
+526 PKYVLNANIYYM

-552 VGAYTRTNVPNS
+552 VGAYTRTNVPKS
-564 YRAGIELQVKY
+564 YRAGVELQLKY
-575 ALNKKYSTSYS
+575 ALSKKYITTYS
-586 ITLSQNKIKEFTEY
+586 VTFSQNKIKEFTEY
-600 VDDYDQFTQVA
+600 IDDYDQYTQVA
-611 IQHKNTNIALSPSL
+611 IQHKNTNISLSPSF
-625 TTNRTFNWKPNDKFS
+625 TTNRTFNWKPNDKLS

-645 KYTSKQFLDN
+645 KYISKQFLDN
-655 TENKN
+655 TQNES
-660 RILDAYF
+660 RILDAYLL
-667 INDINAHWTI
+667 NDINAHWTI
-677 LNKPKFTMLL
+677 LNKAKYTMLL
-687 QLYFNN
+687 QLYANN
-693 ILNVQYTPNGYTYSY
+693 ILDVHYAPNGYTYSY
-708 ISNGSV
+708 IYDRTT

-724 GRNYWISLKI
+724 GRNFWVSLKI

>member
-11 LFLVA
+11 LLMVA
-16 NSMAQ
+16 NAMAQ
-21 TKPTSISKRKENISK
+21 TKPSSIPKRK
-36 YTDSINKYT
+36 DSINKYT

-66 FAKTNISKAQIALN
+66 FAKTNISKAQIGLN
-80 NVGQDLPFLLEN
+80 NAGQDLPFLLEN

-179 YHPTSYLSLQNTVG
+179 YNPSSYLSLQNTAG

-201 IVFGSGLL
+201 LVFGSGLL

-214 IDGRLSSIMSDG
+214 IDGRVSSIRSDG

-238 YLSTTYWG
+238 YLSSTYWG
-246 NQSSLRLNVFT
+246 EKSSLRLNVFS
-257 GKERTYQAWYGV
+257 GKEKTYQAWYGV
-269 PQELLA
+269 PQELIS

-289 APYNNQTD
+289 APYENQTD

-309 KNINSQWK
+309 KNIMGNWK
-317 WNTAFYLTTGKG
+317 WNTALYLTTGKG

-336 GVNFSD
+336 GVDFSD
-342 YFIDIARKMN
+342 YNIDIKGKQN
-352 VPSDLVRRR
+352 VPADLVRRR
-361 WLDNSFYGQIAALSY
+361 WLDNNFYGQISALSY
-376 VDSLNDLTIGGG
+376 VDSLNDLTLGGG
-388 WSIYDGLHYGSL
+388 WSVYDGLHYGTL
-400 PYLDIRL
+400 PYLNKIF
-407 APADYRYYDNDAVK
+407 APNNFRYYDNDALK

-426 YVKWERKLTKTFR
+426 YVKWERTLTKQFK
-439 SFIDLQYRNVN
+439 SFIDLQYRFVN

-460 NLSIE
+460 DLAIE

-503 TSSTEQPKKEQL
+503 ASAIEQPRKEQL
-515 IDWET
+515 VDWET

-526 PKYAINANIYYM
+526 TKYAINANVYYM

-552 VGAYTRTNVPNS
+552 VGAYTRINVPKN
-564 YRAGIELQVKY
+564 YRAGIELQFKY
-575 ALNKKYSTSYS
+575 ALNKKYSTSYN
-586 ITLSQNKIKEFTEY
+586 ITFSQNKIKEFTEY

-611 IQHKNTNIALSPSL
+611 IPHKNTNIALSPSL
-625 TTNRTFNWKPNDKFS
+625 TTNRTFNWRPNDKLS

-655 TENKN
+655 TENKS

-677 LNKPKFTMLL
+677 MNKTKFTMLL
-687 QLYFNN
+687 QFYANN
-693 ILNVQYTPNGYTYSY
+693 LLDVQYAPNGYTYSY

-724 GRNYWISLKI
+724 GRNYWVSLKI

>member
-1 MTKLLGTFAF
+1 MTKLLGTLVSI
-11 LFLVA
+11 LFFIP
-16 NSMAQ
+16 SMAQ
-21 TKPTSISKRKENISK
+21 KQKQIVAKK
-36 YTDSINKYT
+36 DSINKFT

-54 EVKAIRVSEQAP
+54 EIKAIRLSEQAP

-80 NVGQDLPFLLEN
+80 NVGQDLPFFLEN

-129 YNDPES
+129 YNDAES

-145 FSSSVN
+145 FSSSAN

-170 ASVNLMTND
+170 ASVNLMTNE
-179 YHPTSYLSLQNTVG
+179 YNPSAYLSLQNTAG

-201 IVFGSGLL
+201 IVFGSGLI

-214 IDGRLSSIMSDG
+214 IDGRVSSIRSDG
-226 FIDRANA
+226 FIDRANS

-238 YLSTTYWG
+238 FLSGTYWG
-246 NQSSLRLNVFT
+246 DNSSLRLNVFS

-289 APYNNQTD
+289 APYENQTD
-297 NYSQTHYQLFYN
+297 NYTQTHYQLFYN
-309 KNINSQWK
+309 KQVNNNWK
-317 WNTAFYLTTGKG
+317 WNTAFFLTTGKG

-336 GVNFSD
+336 GVDFSD
-342 YFIDIARKMN
+342 YNIDIKGKIN
-352 VPSDLVRRR
+352 VPADLVRRR
-361 WLDNSFYGQIAALSY
+361 WLDNNFYGQIAALSY
-376 VDSLNDLTIGGG
+376 IDSLNDLTVGGG
-388 WSIYDGLHYGSL
+388 WSVYDGLHFGTL
-400 PYLDIRL
+400 PYLSQTF
-407 APADYRYYDNDAVK
+407 APANFRYYDNDALK
-421 KEMNT
+421 KEMNS
-426 YVKWERKLTKTFR
+426 YVKWERKLTKQFR
-439 SFIDLQYRNVN
+439 SFIDLQYRFVN

-460 NLSIE
+460 DLEIE
-465 RKFNFFNPK
+465 RTFNFFNPK

-503 TSSTEQPKKEQL
+503 ASATEQPRREQL
-515 IDWET
+515 IDWEA

-526 PKYAINANIYYM
+526 PKYAINANVYYM

-552 VGAYTRTNVPNS
+552 VGAYTRINVPKS
-564 YRAGIELQVKY
+564 YRTGLELQVKY
-575 ALNKKYSTSYS
+575 AFNKKYNTSYS
-586 ITLSQNKIKEFTEY
+586 ITFSQNKIEEFTEY
-600 VDDYDQFTQVA
+600 IDDYDQYTQVA
-611 IQHKNTNIALSPSL
+611 IPHKNTNIALSPSL
-625 TTNRTFNWKPNDKFS
+625 TTNRTFNWKPNDKLS
-640 FFWTT
+640 FFWTS

-655 TENKN
+655 TQNKD
-660 RILDAYF
+660 RILDAFF

-677 LNKPKFTMLL
+677 LNKTKFTMLL
-687 QLYFNN
+687 QLYANN
-693 ILNVQYTPNGYTYSY
+693 VLDVQYAPNGYTFSY
-708 ISNGSV
+708 IYDRTL
-714 TTSNNYYPMA
+714 TTSNNFYPMA

>member
-1 MTKLLGTFAF
+1 MNKLLGTLVSI
-11 LFLVA
+11 LFFVA
-16 NSMAQ
+16 LNAQ
-21 TKPTSISKRKENISK
+21 KSTQVVAKK
-36 YTDSINKYT
+36 DSTNKFT

-54 EVKAIRVSEQAP
+54 EIKAIRLSEQAP

-80 NVGQDLPFLLEN
+80 NIGQDLPFLLEN

-129 YNDPES
+129 YNDAES

-145 FSSSVN
+145 FGSSVN

-170 ASVNLMTND
+170 ASVNLMTNE
-179 YHPTSYLSLQNTVG
+179 YNPNAYLSLQNTAG

-201 IVFGSGLL
+201 LVFGSGLI

-214 IDGRLSSIMSDG
+214 FDGRVSSIRSDG
-226 FIDRANA
+226 FIDRANS

-238 YLSTTYWG
+238 FLSSTYWG
-246 NQSSLRLNVFT
+246 EKSSLRLNVFS

-289 APYNNQTD
+289 APYENQTD
-297 NYSQTHYQLFYN
+297 NYTQTHYQLFYN
-309 KNINSQWK
+309 KQINTNWK
-317 WNTAFYLTTGKG
+317 WNTAFFLTTGKG

-336 GVNFSD
+336 GVDFAD
-342 YFIDIARKMN
+342 YNIDIKGEIN
-352 VPSDLVRRR
+352 VPADLVRRR
-361 WLDNSFYGQIAALSY
+361 WLDNNFYGQITALSY

-388 WSIYDGLHYGSL
+388 WSVYDGLHFGTL
-400 PYLDIRL
+400 PYLSQTF
-407 APADYRYYDNDAVK
+407 APANFRYYDNDAIK
-421 KEMNT
+421 KERNS
-426 YVKWERKLTKTFR
+426 YVKWERKLSKKFK
-439 SFIDLQYRNVN
+439 SFLDLQYRYVT

-460 NLSIE
+460 DLEIE

-503 TSSTEQPKKEQL
+503 ASATEQPRREQL
-515 IDWET
+515 VDWET
-520 GFEFKK
+520 GFELKK
-526 PKYAINANIYYM
+526 PKYAINANVYYM
-538 DYKDQL
+538 NYKDQL

-552 VGAYTRTNVPNS
+552 VGAYTRTNVPKS

-586 ITLSQNKIKEFTEY
+586 ITFSQNKIEEFTEY
-600 VDDYDQFTQVA
+600 IDDYDQFTQVA

-625 TTNRTFNWKPNDKFS
+625 ITNRTFNWKPNDKLS

-655 TENKN
+655 TQNKD
-660 RILDAYF
+660 RQLDAFF
-667 INDINAHWTI
+667 INDLNAHLTI
-677 LNKPKFTMLL
+677 LNKTKFTMLL
-687 QLYFNN
+687 QLYANN
-693 ILNVQYTPNGYTYSY
+693 VLDVKYAPNGYTFSY
-708 ISNGSV
+708 IYDRTL
-714 TTSNNYYPMA
+714 TTSNNFYPMA

>member
-1 MTKLLGTFAF
+1 MNKLLGTLVSI
-11 LFLVA
+11 LFFVA
-16 NSMAQ
+16 LNAQ
-21 TKPTSISKRKENISK
+21 KSTQVVAKK
-36 YTDSINKYT
+36 DSTNKFT

-54 EVKAIRVSEQAP
+54 EIKAIRLSEQAP

-129 YNDPES
+129 YNDAES

-145 FSSSVN
+145 FGSSVN

-170 ASVNLMTND
+170 ASVNLMTNE
-179 YHPTSYLSLQNTVG
+179 YNPNAYLSLQNTAG

-201 IVFGSGLL
+201 LVFGSGLI

-214 IDGRLSSIMSDG
+214 FDGRVSSIRSDG
-226 FIDRANA
+226 FIDRANS

-238 YLSTTYWG
+238 FLSSTYWG
-246 NQSSLRLNVFT
+246 EKSSLRLNVFS

-289 APYNNQTD
+289 APYENQTD
-297 NYSQTHYQLFYN
+297 NYTQTHYQLFYN
-309 KNINSQWK
+309 EQINTNWK
-317 WNTAFYLTTGKG
+317 WNTAFFLTTGKG

-336 GVNFSD
+336 GVDFAD
-342 YFIDIARKMN
+342 YNIDIKGEIN
-352 VPSDLVRRR
+352 VPADLVRRR
-361 WLDNSFYGQIAALSY
+361 WLDNNFYGQITALSY

-388 WSIYDGLHYGSL
+388 WTVYDGLHFGTL
-400 PYLDIRL
+400 PYLSQTF
-407 APADYRYYDNDAVK
+407 APANFRYYDNDAIK
-421 KEMNT
+421 KERNS
-426 YVKWERKLTKTFR
+426 YVKWERKLSKQFK
-439 SFIDLQYRNVN
+439 SFLDLQYRYVS
-450 HQMNGFTKNT
+450 HQMNGFTRNT
-460 NLSIE
+460 DLEIE

-503 TSSTEQPKKEQL
+503 ASATEQPRREQL
-515 IDWET
+515 VDWET
-520 GFEFKK
+520 GFELKK
-526 PKYAINANIYYM
+526 PKYAINANVYYM
-538 DYKDQL
+538 NYKDQL

-552 VGAYTRTNVPNS
+552 VGAYTRTNVPKS

-586 ITLSQNKIKEFTEY
+586 ITFSQNKIEEFTEY
-600 VDDYDQFTQVA
+600 IDDYDKFTQVA

-625 TTNRTFNWKPNDKFS
+625 ITNRTFNWKPNDKLS

-655 TENKN
+655 TQNKD
-660 RILDAYF
+660 RQLDAFF
-667 INDINAHWTI
+667 INDLNAHWTI
-677 LNKPKFTMLL
+677 LNKTKFTMLL
-687 QLYFNN
+687 QLYANN
-693 ILNVQYTPNGYTYSY
+693 VLDVKYAPNGYTFSY
-708 ISNGSV
+708 IYDRTL
-714 TTSNNYYPMA
+714 TTSNNFYPMA

>member
-586 ITLSQNKIKEFTEY
+586 ITLSQNKIKEFTEF

>member
-1 MTKLLGTFAF
+1 MTKLLGTFAL
-11 LFLVA
+11 LFFVA
-16 NSMAQ
+16 ASVAQ
-21 TKPTSISKRKENISK
+21 TKQLSTLKSK
-36 YTDSINKYT
+36 DSTKLYT

-179 YHPTSYLSLQNTVG
+179 YHPSSYLSLQNTAG

-201 IVFGSGLL
+201 VVFGSGLL

-226 FIDRANA
+226 FIDRANSN
-233 DLKSF
+233 LKSF
-238 YLSTTYWG
+238 YISSTYWG
-246 NQSSLRLNVFT
+246 EKSSLRLNVFN
-257 GKERTYQAWYGV
+257 GKEKTYQAWYGV
-269 PQELLA
+269 PQELIS

-289 APYNNQTD
+289 APYENQTD

-309 KNINSQWK
+309 KNFMGNWK
-317 WNTAFYLTTGKG
+317 WNTALYLTTGKG

-342 YFIDIARKMN
+342 YNIDITGKMN
-352 VPSDLVRRR
+352 IPADLVRRR
-361 WLDNSFYGQIAALSY
+361 WLDNNFYGQIAALSY

-407 APADYRYYDNDAVK
+407 APADYRYYDNDALK

-426 YVKWERKLTKTFR
+426 YVKWERKLTKQFI

-503 TSSTEQPKKEQL
+503 ASAIEQPRKEQL
-515 IDWET
+515 VDWET
-520 GFEFKK
+520 GLEFKK
-526 PKYAINANIYYM
+526 SKYAINANVYYM
-538 DYKDQL
+538 NYKDQL

-552 VGAYTRTNVPNS
+552 VGAYTRTNVPKS
-564 YRAGIELQVKY
+564 YRAGIELQFKY
-575 ALNKKYSTSYS
+575 ALNKKYSTSYN
-586 ITLSQNKIKEFTEY
+586 ITFSQNKIKEFTEY

-625 TTNRTFNWKPNDKFS
+625 TTNRTFNWKPNDKLS

-655 TENKN
+655 TENKS

-687 QLYFNN
+687 QFYANN
-693 ILNVQYTPNGYTYSY
+693 LLDVKYAPNGYTYSY
-708 ISNGSV
+708 IFNGSV

-724 GRNYWISLKI
+724 GRNYWVSLKI

>member
-1 MTKLLGTFAF
+1 MNKLLGTLVSI
-11 LFLVA
+11 LFFVA
-16 NSMAQ
+16 LNAQ
-21 TKPTSISKRKENISK
+21 KSTQVVAKK
-36 YTDSINKYT
+36 DSTNKFT

-54 EVKAIRVSEQAP
+54 EIKAIRLSEQAP

-129 YNDPES
+129 YNDAES

-145 FSSSVN
+145 FGSSVN

-170 ASVNLMTND
+170 ASVNLMTNE
-179 YHPTSYLSLQNTVG
+179 YNPNAYLSLQNTAG

-201 IVFGSGLL
+201 LVFGSGLI

-214 IDGRLSSIMSDG
+214 FDGRVSSIRSDG
-226 FIDRANA
+226 FIDRANS

-238 YLSTTYWG
+238 FLSSTYWG
-246 NQSSLRLNVFT
+246 EKSSLRLNIFS

-289 APYNNQTD
+289 APYENQTD
-297 NYSQTHYQLFYN
+297 NYTQTHYQLFYN
-309 KNINSQWK
+309 EQINTNWK
-317 WNTAFYLTTGKG
+317 WNTAFFLTTGKG

-336 GVNFSD
+336 GVDFAD
-342 YFIDIARKMN
+342 YNIDIKGKIN
-352 VPSDLVRRR
+352 VPADLVRRR
-361 WLDNSFYGQIAALSY
+361 WLDNNFYGQITAVSY

-388 WSIYDGLHYGSL
+388 WTVYDGLHFGTL
-400 PYLDIRL
+400 PYLSQTF
-407 APADYRYYDNDAVK
+407 APANFRYYDNDAIK
-421 KEMNT
+421 KERNS
-426 YVKWERKLTKTFR
+426 YVKWERKLSKKFK
-439 SFIDLQYRNVN
+439 SFLDLQYRYVT

-460 NLSIE
+460 DLEIE

-503 TSSTEQPKKEQL
+503 ASATEQPRREQL
-515 IDWET
+515 VDWET
-520 GFEFKK
+520 GFELKK
-526 PKYAINANIYYM
+526 PKYAINANVYYM
-538 DYKDQL
+538 NYKDQL

-552 VGAYTRTNVPNS
+552 VGAYTRTNVPKS

-586 ITLSQNKIKEFTEY
+586 ITFSQNKIEEFTEY
-600 VDDYDQFTQVA
+600 IDDYDQFTQVA
-611 IQHKNTNIALSPSL
+611 IQHINTNIALSPSL
-625 TTNRTFNWKPNDKFS
+625 ITNRTFNWKPNDKLS

-655 TENKN
+655 TQNKD
-660 RILDAYF
+660 RQLDAFF
-667 INDINAHWTI
+667 INDLNAHWTI
-677 LNKPKFTMLL
+677 LNKTKFTMLL
-687 QLYFNN
+687 QLYANN
-693 ILNVQYTPNGYTYSY
+693 VLDVKYAPNGYTFSY
-708 ISNGSV
+708 IYDRTL
-714 TTSNNYYPMA
+714 TTSNNFYPMA

-734 DLK
+734 DIK

>member
-1 MTKLLGTFAF
+1 MNKLLGTFVSI
-11 LFLVA
+11 LFFVA
-16 NSMAQ
+16 LNAQ
-21 TKPTSISKRKENISK
+21 KSTQVVAKK
-36 YTDSINKYT
+36 DSTNKFT

-54 EVKAIRVSEQAP
+54 EIKAIRLSEQAP

-129 YNDPES
+129 YNDAES

-145 FSSSVN
+145 FGSSVN

-170 ASVNLMTND
+170 ASVNLMTNE
-179 YHPTSYLSLQNTVG
+179 YNPNAYLSLQNTAG

-201 IVFGSGLL
+201 LVFESGLI

-214 IDGRLSSIMSDG
+214 FDGRVSSIRSDG
-226 FIDRANA
+226 FIDRANS

-238 YLSTTYWG
+238 FLSSTYWG
-246 NQSSLRLNVFT
+246 EKSSLRLNVFS

-289 APYNNQTD
+289 APYENQTD
-297 NYSQTHYQLFYN
+297 NYTQSHYQLFYN
-309 KNINSQWK
+309 EQINTNWK
-317 WNTAFYLTTGKG
+317 WNTAFFLTTGKG

-336 GVNFSD
+336 GVDFAD
-342 YFIDIARKMN
+342 YNIDIKGEIN
-352 VPSDLVRRR
+352 VPADLVRRR
-361 WLDNSFYGQIAALSY
+361 WLDNNFYGQITALSY

-388 WSIYDGLHYGSL
+388 WTVYDGLHFGTL
-400 PYLDIRL
+400 PYLSQTF
-407 APADYRYYDNDAVK
+407 APANFRYYDNDAIK
-421 KEMNT
+421 KERNS
-426 YVKWERKLTKTFR
+426 YVKWERKLSKQFK
-439 SFIDLQYRNVN
+439 SFLDLQYRYVS
-450 HQMNGFTKNT
+450 HQMNGFTRNT
-460 NLSIE
+460 DLEIE

-503 TSSTEQPKKEQL
+503 ASATEQPRREQL
-515 IDWET
+515 VDWET
-520 GFEFKK
+520 GFELKK
-526 PKYAINANIYYM
+526 PKYAINANVYYM
-538 DYKDQL
+538 NYKDQL

-552 VGAYTRTNVPNS
+552 VGAYTRTNVPKS

-586 ITLSQNKIKEFTEY
+586 ITFSQNKIEEFTEY
-600 VDDYDQFTQVA
+600 IDDYDQFTQVA
-611 IQHKNTNIALSPSL
+611 IQHINTNIALSPSL
-625 TTNRTFNWKPNDKFS
+625 ITNRTFNWKPNDKLS

-655 TENKN
+655 TQNKD
-660 RILDAYF
+660 RQLDAFF
-667 INDINAHWTI
+667 INDLNAHWTI
-677 LNKPKFTMLL
+677 LNKTKFTMLL
-687 QLYFNN
+687 QLYANN
-693 ILNVQYTPNGYTYSY
+693 VLDVKYAPNGYTFSY
-708 ISNGSV
+708 IYDRTL
-714 TTSNNYYPMA
+714 TTSNNFYPMA

-734 DLK
+734 DIK

>member
-1 MTKLLGTFAF
+1 MNKLLGTLVSV
-11 LFLVA
+11 LFFIP
-16 NSMAQ
+16 SMAQ
-21 TKPTSISKRKENISK
+21 KQKQIVAKK
-36 YTDSINKYT
+36 DSINKFT

-54 EVKAIRVSEQAP
+54 EIKAIRLSEQAP
-66 FAKTNISKAQIALN
+66 FAQTNISKAQITLN

-129 YNDPES
+129 YNDAES

-145 FSSSVN
+145 FGSSVN

-170 ASVNLMTND
+170 ASVNLMTNE
-179 YHPTSYLSLQNTVG
+179 YNPTAYLSLQNTAG

-201 IVFGSGLL
+201 VVFGSGLI
-209 NNKFT
+209 NDKFT
-214 IDGRLSSIMSDG
+214 IDGRVSSIRSDG
-226 FIDRANA
+226 FIDRASS

-238 YLSTTYWG
+238 FLSSTYWG
-246 NQSSLRLNVFT
+246 DNSSLRLNIFS

-289 APYNNQTD
+289 APYENQTD
-297 NYSQTHYQLFYN
+297 NYTQTHYQLFYN
-309 KNINSQWK
+309 KQVNSNWK
-317 WNTAFYLTTGKG
+317 WNTAFFLTTGKG

-336 GVNFSD
+336 GVDFSD
-342 YFIDIARKMN
+342 YNIDIQGKIN
-352 VPSDLVRRR
+352 VPADLVRRR
-361 WLDNSFYGQIAALSY
+361 WLDNNFYGQIAAVSY
-376 VDSLNDLTIGGG
+376 FDSLNDLTVGGG
-388 WSIYDGLHYGSL
+388 WSVYDGLHFGTL
-400 PYLDIRL
+400 PYLSQTF
-407 APADYRYYDNDAVK
+407 APANFRYYDNDALK
-421 KEMNT
+421 KEMNS
-426 YVKWERKLTKTFR
+426 YVKWERKLTKQFK
-439 SFIDLQYRNVN
+439 SFIDLQYRYVS

-460 NLSIE
+460 DLEIE
-465 RKFNFFNPK
+465 RTFNFFNPK
-474 MGLTYQAKNIFYY
+474 MGLTYQTKNIFYY

-503 TSSTEQPKKEQL
+503 ASATEQPRREQL
-515 IDWET
+515 IDWEA

-526 PKYAINANIYYM
+526 PKYAINANVYYM

-552 VGAYTRTNVPNS
+552 VGAYTRVNVPKS
-564 YRAGIELQVKY
+564 YRTGLELQVKY
-575 ALNKKYSTSYS
+575 AFNKYFNSSYN
-586 ITLSQNKIKEFTEY
+586 ITFSQNKIEEFTEY
-600 VDDYDQFTQVA
+600 IDDYDQYTQVA
-611 IQHKNTNIALSPSL
+611 IPHKNTNIALSPSL
-625 TTNRTFNWKPNDKFS
+625 TTNRTFNWKPNDKLS
-640 FFWTT
+640 FFWTS
-645 KYTSKQFLDN
+645 KYTSRQFLDN
-655 TENKN
+655 TQNKD
-660 RILDAYF
+660 RILDAFF

-677 LNKPKFTMLL
+677 LNKTKFTMLL
-687 QLYFNN
+687 QLYANN
-693 ILNVQYTPNGYTYSY
+693 VLDVQYAPNGYTFSY
-708 ISNGSV
+708 IYDRTL
-714 TTSNNYYPMA
+714 TTSNNFYPMA